1 MRLILPWPP
10 RELSPNARSHW
21 AKKAKAAKSYR
32 HACRIIT
39 FASGI
44 KAPEGRILLVLE
56 FVPPSRQRRD
66 DDNLVAAFKAGRDGI
81 ADALGIDDSRFTT
94 QFSLR
99 AEPVKDGAVIVE
111 IREAE

>member
-1 MRLILPWPP
+1 MKIILPWPP
-10 RELSPNARSHW
+10 RELSPNARVHW
-21 AKKAKAAKSYR
+21 SAKSKAAKAYR

-44 KAPEGRILLVLE
+44 KAPDGRVLLVLE
-56 FVPPSRQRRD
+56 FVPPDRRERD

-81 ADALGIDDSRFTT
+81 ADALGINDNRFTT

>member
-1 MRLILPWPP
+1 MKLILPWPP
-10 RELSPNARSHW
+10 RELSPNARGHW
-21 AKKAKAAKSYR
+21 SKKAKAAKSYR

-44 KAPEGRILLVLE
+44 KAPDGRVLLVLE
-56 FVPPSRQRRD
+56 FVPPDRRERD
-66 DDNLVAAFKAGRDGI
+66 DDNLVACFKAGRDGI
-81 ADALGIDDSRFTT
+81 ADALGINDNRFTT

-111 IREAE
+111 IRGAE